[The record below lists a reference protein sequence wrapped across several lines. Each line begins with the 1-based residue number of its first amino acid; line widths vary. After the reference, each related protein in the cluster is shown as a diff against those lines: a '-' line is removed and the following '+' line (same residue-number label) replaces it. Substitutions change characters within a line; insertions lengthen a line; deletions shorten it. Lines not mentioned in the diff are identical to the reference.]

1 MTAGVSRDRKVGEVL
16 PRQVTPRLKGEPKP
30 KKRKAVAKVRK
41 TPTATLKRKATTL
54 HSQYVRARDG
64 RCVRCGSVQT
74 LQCMHVVSRRFA
86 ATRADE
92 QNGHTGCATCHRF
105 LTENPHEHVWFFT
118 AYLGNSKYDGLI
130 AKAYNGAGQTM
141 KSSFWQER
149 IDSLSALLAGV
160 ENRNG

>member
-1 MTAGVSRDRKVGEVL
+1 MTARDRAVGDVM
-16 PRQVTPRLKGEPKP
+16 PRQVTPLPKGEPKA

-92 QNGHTGCATCHRF
+92 LNGHTGCATCHRF
-105 LTENPHEHVWFFT
+105 LTENPHEHVWFFQ
-118 AYLGNSKYDGLI
+118 AYLGKDEYMGLI
-130 AKAYNGAGQTM
+130 SKAYAGIGQTM
-141 KSSFWQER
+141 KSAFWQER
-149 IDSLSALLAGV
+149 IDTLTAKLAK
-160 ENRNG
+160 ETR